1 MATDDEIKKEQQ
13 LNQEKKKGIDLNQKS
28 NTSQDRARQILADLV
43 NDQRTLNAELRDQ
56 LGIRQTTDDFGKA
69 LLKLSRE
76 ITKSTEQNTVALG
89 RSGQL
94 SKQILQDDTNLEAAK
109 RELAI
114 STIGVKQE
122 EIDAAKLLQSVNNQ
136 IIGQQKELEE
146 LEQSML
152 DMNEKELEV
161 ALERKKKIIE
171 QNADL
176 EGQRGFILETASK
189 ETERIALAQQLV
201 DNAQKQVDLRKEEA
215 ATQKEINKAMGVTGA
230 VTQSAKLLTEGLGLG
245 SLANLFN
252 IQEANKQI
260 EHEIDLLV
268 RAAEER
274 GESVKQTDILAVKT
288 RAVGKMLGGAV
299 DTAFSFESILS
310 SVVGEYLKFNKVQ
323 VEGQR
328 LTGQTMGAF
337 EGLNTSVASTRDVLE
352 LSNELTKELGFNAN
366 NIFKPSVL
374 QGAAELQKTLGLSA
388 HEAGKLALLSQK
400 TGKPVKAVASEIVD
414 QVSAFNAANKQAVSQ
429 GVIMKDIGEAS
440 KAVSLSLGS
449 NPKLLAKAAAEA
461 RRLGMSLNDLDKV
474 AGSLLDFESSIG
486 AEIEAQLLTGQSMN
500 LAKARELALNNDLA
514 GVGKE
519 LFKNAGDVSKF
530 GKMNRIQQEAQ
541 AKALGMSRDQL
552 AKIAYQ
558 QALNTKMTKEQAAAA
573 AGVSLEDMERMAA
586 TENFQQAITKL
597 SGALAPLINI
607 IGDLM
612 SLPLAPYILIAGG
625 AFYKF
630 GSQMSGVVKGFGKL
644 RENVSGF
651 IKDIAGGKGIGDRL
665 KSMLP
670 GGDKKTPDLDKS
682 KELTKSTKGMDP
694 KKGEGTKGF
703 LKGLAEGLR
712 EMAGVKVLQGA
723 LNLIPASI
731 GMVAMIPGAVGAKLV
746 EFINGAK
753 LQESLS
759 GIGKG
764 LTEMAGGKV
773 LAGAL
778 ILIPA
783 SIGLTALALAAPG
796 LAILSMIPG
805 KALETLLGGLG
816 RGLAALGNALMGPQ
830 LLGLAAGLVLLTGS
844 IIGIGFALKLAAPA
858 FTAIGTVVSGIFSG
872 IATVITAA
880 AEGFVMLLGA
890 VTMDNIGPLFL
901 LGPALISAAAGIALF
916 SAAMAGGSIATGL
929 TSLFTGGGILADLQT
944 LADMAP
950 ALDTVGTSLTAIAA
964 GLAGVALALST
975 LETEKISEL
984 KDLVMT
990 TAFAAPM
997 VAATG
1002 AITSLISGMTGGG
1015 EGGNDA
1021 IAAKLDELIA
1031 AVKEGGDVFI
1041 DGSKAGNALVLASS
1055 KSS

>member
-1 MATDDEIKKEQQ
+1 MADDEIKKQQQ
-13 LNQEKKKGIDLNQKS
+13 LNQEKKKGIDLDQKS
-28 NTSQDRARQILADLV
+28 NTSQDKARQILADLV

-56 LGIRQTTDDFGKA
+56 LGIRQSTDDFGKA

-76 ITKSTEQNTVALG
+76 ITKSTEQNSVALG

-94 SKQILQDDTNLEAAK
+94 SKQILQDDINLESAK

-114 STIGVKQE
+114 SMIGVRGD
-122 EIDAAKLLQSVNNQ
+122 EIAQAQKLKDLNGTINQ
-136 IIGQQKELEE
+136 QQKELEE

-152 DMNEKELEV
+152 DLNEKDLEV
-161 ALERKKKIIE
+161 ALKRKQEIIDE
-171 QNADL
+171 NATL
-176 EGQRGFILETASK
+176 ENKRALLLENASK
-189 ETERIALAQQLV
+189 EVERIALAEQLV
-201 DNAQKQVDLRKEEA
+201 DNAQKQVELRKEEA
-215 ATQKEINKAMGVTGA
+215 DTQKEINKAMGVTGA

-274 GESVKQTDILAVKT
+274 GESVKQTDILMAKT

-310 SVVGEYLKFNKVQ
+310 SVVGEFLKFNKAQ
-323 VEGQR
+323 VDGQR

-337 EGLNTSVASTRDVLE
+337 EGLNTSIASTRDVLE
-352 LSNELTKELGFNAN
+352 LSNKLTEELGFNAN

-388 HEAGKLALLSQK
+388 HEAGKLALIAQK
-400 TGKPVKAVASEIVD
+400 TGKPVKAVANEIVD

-429 GVIMKDIGEAS
+429 GMIMKDIGEAS
-440 KAVSLSLGS
+440 KAISLSLGS

-461 RRLGMSLNDLDKV
+461 RRLGMSLNELDQV

-573 AGVSLEDMERMAA
+573 AGVSLADMERQAA
-586 TENFQQAITKL
+586 AEQFQQAITKL
-597 SGALAPLINI
+597 SGVFAPLLNNLAELL
-607 IGDLM
+607 GLFG
-612 SLPLAPYILIAGG
+612 PLTPYLIIAGG

-644 RENVSGF
+644 RKNVQGF
-651 IKDIAGGKGIGDRL
+651 IKDLGSGKGIGDRL

-670 GGDKKTPDLDKS
+670 GGDKKIPSVDKGS
-682 KELTKSTKGMDP
+682 ELTKNTKGMDP
-694 KKGEGTKGF
+694 KKGEGIKGF
-703 LKGLAEGLR
+703 LKGLGDGLAHIGKKA
-712 EMAGVKVLQGA
+712 MDVIKGAGAIAIAGLALGGSFALALMMVKDVDPVQMLAFSGSLSMLGLTLALLGKIGSSVIQGA
-723 LNLIPASI
+723 LAMGILGVALIPAAYAFSMLNEVDTGKMIAFSI
-731 GMVAMIPGAVGAKLV
+731 AV
-746 EFINGAK
+746 
-753 LQESLS
+753 
-759 GIGKG
+759 
-764 LTEMAGGKV
+764 
-773 LAGAL
+773 
-778 ILIPA
+778 P
-783 SIGLTALALAAPG
+783 
-796 LAILSMIPG
+796 
-805 KALETLLGGLG
+805 
-816 RGLAALGNALMGPQ
+816 
-830 LLGLAAGLVLLTGS
+830 LLGLAAAGLGFLAPFIFAGAAAIAALGLSLLPMAGA
-844 IIGIGFALKLAAPA
+844 FALLGQVDIVGVLSSLGEIALIAPGLGLAGLA
-858 FTAIGTVVSGIFSG
+858 FMS
-872 IATVITAA
+872 
-880 AEGFVMLLGA
+880 LGA
-890 VTMDNIGPLFL
+890 GLMSLGVGALF
-901 LGPALISAAAGIALF
+901 ALPGLAVLAGIASL
-916 SAAMAGGSIATGL
+916 GS
-929 TSLFTGGGILADLQT
+929 SLQT
-944 LADMAP
+944 AGTGVRALAENIGLLKDNLNELEVEKLNELQGLITTA
-950 ALDTVGTSLTAIAA
+950 AIAA
-964 GLAGVALALST
+964 PMLAIAGGLG
-975 LETEKISEL
+975 
-984 KDLVMT
+984 D
-990 TAFAAPM
+990 M
-997 VAATG
+997 VAG
-1002 AITSLISGMTGGG
+1002 ITGGQQG
-1015 EGGNDA
+1015 SNDA
-1021 IAAKLDELIA
+1021 VAAKLDELIA
-1031 AVKEGGDVFI
+1031 VVKEGGDVFI